1 MRDINV
7 QPVQYE
13 QEGASRKYEY
23 LRKMFWGLFSD
34 HCLQNAKV
42 KTPGHCCLPLAD
54 CGKVW
59 GWDVQPGPKMC
70 WEHQSHQMKTTPPC
84 SEVMW
89 WGLILPCNTT
99 TPEIQDFVL
108 LPQIKFII
116 NLYSSGWPLS
126 RAVPRFCFA
135 PCLETA
141 CLQVWKRKAGAQDC
155 LHRRVLYWRTT
166 EQLCMSMPSAVTGR
180 RRWFRC
186 KKLFYVSQI
195 YYWNL
200 SFNKL
205 F

>member
-1 MRDINV
+1 
-7 QPVQYE
+7 
-13 QEGASRKYEY
+13 
-23 LRKMFWGLFSD
+23 MFWGLFSD

-54 CGKVW
+54 RGKVW

-116 NLYSSGWPLS
+116 NLYSSG
-126 RAVPRFCFA
+126 
-135 PCLETA
+135 
-141 CLQVWKRKAGAQDC
+141 
-155 LHRRVLYWRTT
+155 
-166 EQLCMSMPSAVTGR
+166 
-180 RRWFRC
+180 
-186 KKLFYVSQI
+186 
-195 YYWNL
+195 
-200 SFNKL
+200 
-205 F
+205 